1 MTSDQKGKIFSH
13 KIKSLNKMKVP
24 VGKQL
29 RAWWLVANISRP
41 SKARVAYAPGLKW
54 HPLLSLTKQHPCN
67 PKFWHRDLHFSFSI
81 DVTFLSM
88 VIEASSAVLLQTIG
102 KPPDHS
108 EQVISTQKSYL
119 NILTYFMIAK
129 SAMFGIVII
138 CEGCAKPW
146 TYWYLYLCNF
156 LHEECTTKVETGL
169 YQQYVL
175 TNKKPH

>member
-1 MTSDQKGKIFSH
+1 MTSDQKKIFSH

-54 HPLLSLTKQHPCN
+54 HPLLSFTKQHPCN
-67 PKFWHRDLHFSFSI
+67 PRFWQRDLHFSFSI

-108 EQVISTQKSYL
+108 EHVISTHHQRWNK
-119 NILTYFMIAK
+119 K
-129 SAMFGIVII
+129 SAIFMVLYKQSNGLLKFFII
-138 CEGCAKPW
+138 CEGYIK
-146 TYWYLYLCNF
+146 L
-156 LHEECTTKVETGL
+156 
-169 YQQYVL
+169 
-175 TNKKPH
+175 